1 MVKEKNMKKN
11 QSNIKVSMGERIF
24 YFLNYVFFIICAAIT
39 IFPLLYLLSM
49 SLSSSNAINSGKV
62 FLLPV
67 ETTLAAYKNIVEDG
81 QILYAFKNTI
91 VITVAGT
98 VLNMISTIL
107 CAYPLSRKRLKGRG
121 IFSGL
126 IVFTMMFSGGMI
138 PNFLLVKSLG
148 LMDTHWALWLPGLIS
163 VYNMI
168 VLRSFFQGIPDSLEE
183 AAQVDGANDIYILI
197 RIILPLSG
205 PVLATLVLFY
215 AVGWWNEYF
224 NAMIYLNSSSL
235 QPMQLKLMQLL
246 QNINQEL
253 LSNTSGSAGALE
265 QDKQDL
271 VSESVRAAS
280 TVITVLPILCVYPF
294 LQKYFVK
301 GVMVGSVK
309 G

>member
-1 MVKEKNMKKN
+1 MANIGSMDKKL
-11 QSNIKVSMGERIF
+11 RD
-24 YFLNYVFFIICAAIT
+24 IC
-39 IFPLLYLLSM
+39 
-49 SLSSSNAINSGKV
+49 
-62 FLLPV
+62 
-67 ETTLAAYKNIVEDG
+67 
-81 QILYAFKNTI
+81 
-91 VITVAGT
+91 
-98 VLNMISTIL
+98 
-107 CAYPLSRKRLKGRG
+107 
-121 IFSGL
+121 L
-126 IVFTMMFSGGMI
+126 IY
-138 PNFLLVKSLG
+138 
-148 LMDTHWALWLPGLIS
+148 S
-163 VYNMI
+163 VYCAMCGGKA
-168 VLRSFFQGIPDSLEE
+168 SHGSDSLEE
-183 AAQVDGANDIYILI
+183 AAQVDGANDIYILV